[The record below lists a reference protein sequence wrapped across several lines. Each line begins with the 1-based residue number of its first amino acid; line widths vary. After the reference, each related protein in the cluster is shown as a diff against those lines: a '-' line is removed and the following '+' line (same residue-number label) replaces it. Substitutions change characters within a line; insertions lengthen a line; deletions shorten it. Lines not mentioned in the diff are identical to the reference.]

1 MKSVYRFLYDH
12 TGLCRVLLFGLLLAL
27 TVYLSSFAYISFLS
41 VYLIDLLIWFVV
53 GRFIALAPAKL
64 LEEPL
69 RIMDQDCDPNPF
81 LDECTR
87 QLACSKPSAQQQL
100 ALINRATA
108 LRMLG
113 ENQQVLQ
120 ILDNLNIDRFPST
133 TPFVKY
139 VYYNNLADVLFEFDR
154 DMEALIW
161 HKKAMQIYQD
171 LPAPQAA
178 KFYGQSKILTEA
190 LVLYR
195 QGNYEEALKQVTW
208 MKCDAP
214 RHLMDAAM
222 LAAKCHIALEEPEKA
237 REKLQYVI
245 DHGNKLHIVQEAGEI
260 LDTLN

>member
-12 TGLCRVLLFGLLLAL
+12 AGLCRVLLFGLLFAM
-27 TVYLSSFAYISFLS
+27 TVYLSSFAYMSFLS

-69 RIMDQDCDPNPF
+69 RIMDRDCDPHPF
-81 LDECTR
+81 LEECTR
-87 QLACSKPSAQQQL
+87 QLERSKPDSQQQL

-120 ILDNLNIDRFPST
+120 ILENLNIDRFPST
-133 TPFVKY
+133 TPFIKY

-154 DMEALIW
+154 DVEALIW

-171 LPAPQAA
+171 LPAPQAE
-178 KFYGQSKILTEA
+178 KFYSQSMNLTKA

-195 QGNYEEALKQVTW
+195 QGEFEDALKIVAW
-208 MKCDAP
+208 MKCETP
-214 RHLMDAAM
+214 RHLLDAAL

-245 DHGNKLHIVQEAGEI
+245 DHGNKLHIVQESRDLLEN
-260 LDTLN
+260 LN